1 MSGDLNI
8 RDVIQKSTSK
18 VSLQELSR
26 KGVKQV
32 KVLNQA
38 AITRLIAEAVDEVI
52 SQRAKEITSNER
64 RRVIEESRERFEALA
79 KKAVRQERSRSEGLA
94 DANRVLAQEL
104 ETSKKLA
111 DGSTALT
118 EELESQVA
126 VLRSLQEENV
136 ALKAQLGD
144 SGDSGEKDQEIQ
156 RLREELVQQQRFL
169 ANLEGTLTAKN
180 DEIQRLASS
189 GEPQDVNS
197 LKASLEGLQKS
208 LANISRRGIG
218 GAIGPA
224 GEDVDTDTLLKFVDH
239 GDDLAM
245 ESNISEVEVD
255 KKKSKGVGSSLAK
268 LKELQ
273 KGV

>member
-64 RRVIEESRERFEALA
+64 RRVIEESRERFETLA

>member
-38 AITRLIAEAVDEVI
+38 AITRLIAEAVDAVI
-52 SQRAKEITSNER
+52 SQRAKELTANER
-64 RRVIEESRERFEALA
+64 RRVIEESRQRFEALA
-79 KKAVRQERSRSEGLA
+79 KTAVRQERSRSEGLA

-136 ALKAQLGD
+136 ALKGQLGD
-144 SGDSGEKDQEIQ
+144 SRDSGEKDQEIQ

-189 GEPQDVNS
+189 GDPQDVNS

-239 GDDLAM
+239 GDDLSM